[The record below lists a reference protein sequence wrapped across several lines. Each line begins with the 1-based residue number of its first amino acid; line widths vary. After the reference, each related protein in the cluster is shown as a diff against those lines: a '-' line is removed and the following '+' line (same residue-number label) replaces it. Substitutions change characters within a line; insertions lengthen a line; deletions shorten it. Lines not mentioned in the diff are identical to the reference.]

1 MALGCFT
8 APILP
13 QRTVVVETQCTV
25 ILWYHATTGRIR
37 HMPGT
42 GTDERPPEQQNAA
55 THGFHIKIDRTE
67 YTVHQSEMTG
77 AELRQV
83 PPAHL
88 GPDRDLFE
96 VVPGHPD
103 RKIENDTVVEISNG
117 KRFFTAPAHI
127 NPGTR
132 AL

>member
-1 MALGCFT
+1 MTDT
-8 APILP
+8 A
-13 QRTVVVETQCTV
+13 
-25 ILWYHATTGRIR
+25 TG
-37 HMPGT
+37 
-42 GTDERPPEQQNAA
+42 ERPPEQQDA
-55 THGFHIKIDRTE
+55 TPHGFHIKIDRTE
-67 YTVHQSEMTG
+67 YTVHQAQMTG

-83 PPAHL
+83 PPAHI

-127 NPGTR
+127 NPGNR
-132 AL
+132 AP